1 MSVKRPKEL
10 AKLLSSRKNILLVT
24 GSLCD
29 EVNFNGKNL
38 LDYAA
43 EISTKLN
50 APIAAT
56 ANTALGLKTKG
67 VTSLRK
73 MWAAE
78 VVNYMRYPWQDPI
91 MEQKPEVLVFIGYP
105 PAVAS
110 RLTAAVREGETVV
123 LGNTYVAESTYSLP
137 QSSSLRQWQQSL
149 EQLIQSLTTA
159 KS

>member
-29 EVNFNGKNL
+29 EVDFNGKKL
-38 LDYAA
+38 SDYAA

-50 APIAAT
+50 VPVAAT
-56 ANTALGLKTKG
+56 ANTPLGLKAKG
-67 VTSLRK
+67 VKSLKK

-78 VVNYMRYPWQDPI
+78 VINYMRHPWQDPI
-91 MEQKPEVLVFIGYP
+91 MEQKPEVLVFVGYP

-110 RLTAAVREGETVV
+110 RLAAAVREGETVV
-123 LGNTYVAESTYSLP
+123 LGNTYVAEATYSLP
-137 QSSSLRQWQQSL
+137 QSSSLHQWQQSL
-149 EQLIQSLTTA
+149 EQLIQSLTTV